1 MPKVYVSI
9 GTNIGDRLANL
20 QTAITYLKEQYSILA
35 VSKVYETQPVG
46 EVVQD
51 DFYNLVV
58 ALRLPKTVT
67 PADLLIQT
75 QAIEKAMKRVKTVH
89 WGPRTIDLDILLFD
103 DVKLVTDILKIP
115 HPEMANRLF
124 VLQPLLEVAQV
135 IDDQQVINS
144 TTQLLAETRDQNW
157 VRAIQPS
164 INY

>member
-67 PADLLIQT
+67 PGDFLIQT

-164 INY
+164 ISY

>member
-20 QTAITYLKEQYSILA
+20 QTAITHLKECYSILA

-58 ALRLPKTVT
+58 ALRLPETVT
-67 PADLLIQT
+67 PADLLTQT

-89 WGPRTIDLDILLFD
+89 WGPRTIDLDVLLFD
-103 DVKLVTDILKIP
+103 NVKLVTDTLIIP

-124 VLQPLLEVAQV
+124 VLQPLLEVAQA
-135 IDDQQVINS
+135 IDDQQVINT

-157 VRAIQPS
+157 VRAIQLS
-164 INY
+164 ISY

>member
-20 QTAITYLKEQYSILA
+20 QTAITHLKDHYSILA
-35 VSKVYETQPVG
+35 ISKVYETQPVG

-58 ALRLPKTVT
+58 ALRLPETVT
-67 PADLLIQT
+67 PADLLTQT

-103 DVKLVTDILKIP
+103 DVELVTDTLKIP

-124 VLQPLLEVAQV
+124 VLQPLLEVAQA
-135 IDDQQVINS
+135 IDDQQVINA

-157 VRAIQPS
+157 VRAIQLS
-164 INY
+164 ISY

>member
-20 QTAITYLKEQYSILA
+20 QTAITHLKECYSILA

>member
-164 INY
+164 ISY

>member
-20 QTAITYLKEQYSILA
+20 QTAITHLKEQYSILA

-67 PADLLIQT
+67 PADLLTQT
-75 QAIEKAMKRVKTVH
+75 QAIEKAMKRVKTIH

-103 DVKLVTDILKIP
+103 DVKLVTDTLKIP

-157 VRAIQPS
+157 VRAIQLS
-164 INY
+164 ISY